1 MNVLVVNQQ
10 ESVFTP
16 LNIEIIKTQ
25 IQRKTSAPNVIIKQ
39 KEMSKILIKRRY
51 IMEDDSKSK

>member
-1 MNVLVVNQQ
+1 MKKACFAWVV
-10 ESVFTP
+10 
-16 LNIEIIKTQ
+16 NIEIIKTQ

-51 IMEDDSKSK
+51 IMQDDSKSK